1 MLAPRP
7 LVSSGSGSGR
17 RPCRSGLFFS
27 FPGRPGDREKILAQ
41 GGPTISRLSVGFR
54 PAGTRD
60 YYSIAP
66 YGALCCCLA

>member
-17 RPCRSGLFFS
+17 RPYRSGLFFS
-27 FPGRPGDREKILAQ
+27 FPGRPGDQEKILAPE
-41 GGPTISRLSVGFR
+41 GPTISRLSASFR
-54 PAGTRD
+54 PTGTRD
-60 YYSIAP
+60 YNSIAP